1 MVNINFVN
9 PIKGESEMR
18 TSHKLTQLLL
28 SLAALIVL
36 TTMAMAQQQPV
47 GPGVPTDS
55 VDVNDQKAGSI
66 LIYNYYTS
74 SATNPNATNTRINIT
89 NTNPSFGVA
98 VHLFFVA
105 DSCSVADA
113 FICLTKNQTASFLM
127 SDIDPNI
134 NGYIIAVA
142 TDGLGCPV
150 NFNWLIG
157 DEYVKRASG
166 HAASLAAE
174 SVQAHFGVNLDSL
187 PGCTAATIAVLL
199 VFDGAVYDFLPRVVA
214 VASIPSRADGND
226 TLLILN
232 GISGGS
238 LLTSVSGGGSL
249 FGILFDDAE
258 NPFSFTTS
266 VGCQLAASLGAT
278 ATFPRTTPPFNT
290 VIPAGRTGW
299 LKLWTTGGGALL
311 GAVINFNPSAATS
324 AGAFNGGHN
333 LHKLTR
339 ADRISV
345 AMPVFM
351 PVC

>member
-1 MVNINFVN
+1 
-9 PIKGESEMR
+9 
-18 TSHKLTQLLL
+18 
-28 SLAALIVL
+28 
-36 TTMAMAQQQPV
+36 MAQQQPV

-74 SATNPNATNTRINIT
+74 SATNPNAANTRINIT

-113 FICLTKNQTASFLM
+113 YICLTKNQTASFLM

-134 NGYIIAVA
+134 SGYIIAVA
-142 TDGLGCPV
+142 VDRNGCPI

-174 SVQAHFGVNLDSL
+174 SVQAHFREHPCQPTDTVTTLS
-187 PGCTAATIAVLL
+187 
-199 VFDGAVYDFLPRVVA
+199 FDGSQYDWLPRVVA

-238 LLTSVSGGGSL
+238 LLTGVAGAGSL

-258 NPFSFTTS
+258 NPFSFTIS
-266 VGCQLAASLGAT
+266 VGCQLAASLGAS

-311 GAVINFNPSAATS
+311 GAVINLNPNAATS

-339 ADRISV
+339 TDTIRLLL
-345 AMPVFM
+345 PVFM
-351 PVC
+351 PAC

>member
-1 MVNINFVN
+1 
-9 PIKGESEMR
+9 MR
-18 TSHKLTQLLL
+18 TSHKLTQMLL
-28 SLAALIVL
+28 SLAALIL
-36 TTMAMAQQQPV
+36 LAATAMAQQQPV
-47 GPGVPTDS
+47 GPGAPTDG

-74 SATNPNATNTRINIT
+74 SATNPNTENTRINIT

-105 DSCSVADA
+105 NSCSVADA

-134 NGYIIAVA
+134 SGYIIAVA
-142 TDGLGCPV
+142 VDSNGCPV
-150 NFNWLIG
+150 DFNWLIG

-174 SVQAHFGVNLDSL
+174 SVQAHSTPVCDPIST
-187 PGCTAATIAVLL
+187 TATLS
-199 VFDGAVYDFLPRVVA
+199 FDGVQYDWLPRVVA

-238 LLTSVSGGGSL
+238 LLTSVAGAGSI

-258 NPFSFTTS
+258 NPFSFTIS

-299 LKLWTTGGGALL
+299 MKLWTTGGGALL
-311 GAVINFNPSAATS
+311 GAVINLNPNAATS
-324 AGAFNGGHN
+324 PGAFNGGHN

-339 ADRISV
+339 TDAAVRLTL
-345 AMPVFM
+345 PVFM